1 MNHTP
6 TALVFVALLAAVALA
21 GCSLTAPYS
30 PQRPPPRSATAADAG
45 DPPAERGGTIPAA
58 AQLAQSILAPAAAQP
73 TPQQALAR
81 YATIAINWNWRTLAA
96 TERRLAAIS
105 LGQAR
110 AQALQTAASASTDT
124 TVSQQRLTNHGR
136 PVSIAPGS
144 GPAAGRWVIVTT
156 EQTTGHGSYAGMPP
170 TLHVTYAQ
178 LTHTPAGW
186 IVDRWQPQT

>member
-1 MNHTP
+1 MNRTP
-6 TALVFVALLAAVALA
+6 TALLFVALLAAVAIA
-21 GCSLTAPYS
+21 GCSLTAPQS
-30 PQRPPPRSATAADAG
+30 PQLPAPRRSTAADGA
-45 DPPAERGGTIPAA
+45 DPPPERGGTIPAA
-58 AQLAQSILAPAAAQP
+58 AQAAQTILAPAAAQP

-81 YATIAINWNWRTLAA
+81 YATVAINWSWRTLAA

-110 AQALQTAASASTDT
+110 AQALQAAAGATTDT
-124 TVSQQRLTNHGR
+124 TVRQHRLANHGR

-144 GPAAGRWVIVTT
+144 GPAAGRWVIVTS
-156 EQTTGHGSYAGMPP
+156 EQTTGRGSYAGMPP

-186 IVDRWQPQT
+186 VVDHWQPQT